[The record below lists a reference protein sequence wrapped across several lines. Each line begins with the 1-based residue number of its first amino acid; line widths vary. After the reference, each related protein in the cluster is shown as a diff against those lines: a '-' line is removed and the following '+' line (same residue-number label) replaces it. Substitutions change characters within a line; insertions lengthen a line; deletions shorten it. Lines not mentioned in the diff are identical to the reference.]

1 MVAEAPVFDDRTDV
15 AGADKRSEPR
25 HRVFLGGK
33 VVFDN
38 TARSQNCT
46 ITDLSEHGARIRPE
60 SPDLLPSRF
69 FLIDVKQGIAFDA
82 HVVRSAYPELGLHF
96 LAKHNLLLSSS
107 AEFRALRKLWLDIA
121 PR

>member
-1 MVAEAPVFDDRTDV
+1 MAEAPVVDDSI
-15 AGADKRSEPR
+15 GAEGVDKRAEPR

-38 TARSQNCT
+38 TACSQNCT

-60 SPDLLPSRF
+60 SPDLMPSRF

-82 HVVRSAYPELGLHF
+82 QVVRSTYPELGLHF

-107 AEFRALRKLWLDIA
+107 PEFRALRKLWLDIA